1 MYRYPESFVMA
12 PVEKGNAVL
21 KDKQFAANSAT
32 VQLIHH
38 RSQRAQGDIEL
49 KFSPRQIPICPSNKL
64 HSCFPELGIIVK
76 DGLLDN
82 ETAIFLIA
90 PYITRPVLR
99 QIWSITIS
107 DYMPSGYNVR
117 NELNGKD
124 DRSRAYSGQHE
135 YLASPVTV

>member
-1 MYRYPESFVMA
+1 MYRYPESFVMTSREREGSTQGSTICSKLSDG
-12 PVEKGNAVL
+12 PI
-21 KDKQFAANSAT
+21 NSPP
-32 VQLIHH
+32 L
-38 RSQRAQGDIEL
+38 QRAQGDIEV

-82 ETAIFLIA
+82 ETAISLIA